1 MKKTINI
8 LAVFALVA
16 FVFQACDKIE
26 EPYLRN
32 DGGHEPG
39 DTTGTAVRK
48 VLLEDYT
55 GHKCVNCPG
64 AGLVAHNLKEQYEE
78 QLVVVAVHAGF
89 FAAPNSTGLYTADFR
104 TEAGNEYFDFFQIIA
119 NPNGMVNRFGEG
131 QDRVLG
137 ETQWP
142 SAVGA
147 EVAKPPVSAI
157 EITGDYDGVSRV
169 LATSLTIK
177 FLSNLPGKYRV
188 CAMITE
194 DSIIAPQ
201 MNNDPSIGPS
211 PDWED
216 YVHMHMLRGNING
229 TWGSVITDEDITAG
243 SEYSVQCPDY
253 DIDAEWDDQQ
263 CHIVAFVFDEDA
275 FEVVQA
281 EEVKLVE

>member
-1 MKKTINI
+1 MKKIISI
-8 LAVFALVA
+8 LALFALAA

-32 DGGHEPG
+32 SGGHEPG
-39 DTTGTAVRK
+39 DTTVIAVRK

-64 AGLVAHNLKEQYEE
+64 AGFVAHDLKEQYEE

-89 FAAPNSTGLYTADFR
+89 FAQPNSSGLYTADFR
-104 TEAGNEYFDFFQIIA
+104 TDAGNEYFDFFQIIA
-119 NPNGMVNRFGEG
+119 NPNGMVNRVGEG

-147 EVAKPPVSAI
+147 EVAKEPVSTI
-157 EITGDYDGVSRV
+157 EITGDYNEGTKV
-169 LATSLTIK
+169 LSTSLTIK

-216 YVHMHMLRGNING
+216 FVHMHMLRGNING
-229 TWGSVITDEDITAG
+229 TWGNSITDETIISGA
-243 SEYSVQCPDY
+243 EYTVECANYAFSDT
-253 DIDAEWDDQQ
+253 WDDQH
-263 CHIVAFVFDEDA
+263 CNIVAFVFNEET
-275 FEVVQA
+275 FEVIQA
-281 EEVKLVE
+281 EEVKLIE